1 VHKADKSCSYFHT
14 YARTYRR
21 EGRSGENTFELLT
34 RLMRW
39 GIRKKLILLLMIATI
54 LPFGTGIIITY
65 YYTIDSIKERS
76 VTTNYDFIKKGEEEL
91 SVYLEDIAQMSS
103 VLYRYTPFMN
113 VLVNGIEDDSSVNEE
128 EVRRLLAYL
137 FNTRTEIEQMHLY
150 IDNGKDSYTN
160 YHSKISG
167 RVKYENVFD
176 HPYYAQFKTNK
187 ADYSLIE
194 APHEIYSYNNIS
206 EIPNSEKNNV
216 LSFHN
221 IIRNIP
227 AEDFLGYLSI
237 DINLSRIESIAE
249 RLYTAG
255 EEDLYIVDDKKKI
268 IYSSTKEEIGN
279 GMTEAWYEKMLDTRA
294 EQSYEWED
302 DEFSGVIVFQK
313 FSVQEN
319 DWYIAKRIPYAI
331 LYQTARETVV
341 MNSLIGV
348 IALAI
353 VLLVTSLVSV
363 KVTAPIKVLIANMKK
378 VESGQLEA
386 DFDSLGNDEIG
397 MLGKHFKSMIGK
409 INLLIDKEYKL
420 EIENKA
426 SQLRV
431 LRSQINPHFLYNS
444 LQSIGTLALK
454 SKAANVYSLLTSL
467 SNIMRYSMNMQE
479 DIVPFSMEI
488 KHVQAYLSLQ
498 KQRFDEQFEFNIHVS
513 PGLGNILVP
522 KMILQPIVENCFK
535 HGFADQVKL
544 ATITIQA
551 SLLNDY
557 IVLSVSDNGK
567 GASMEELQE
576 IRQKLYKKGNIAE
589 PGQRESIGLKN
600 IYERIQ
606 IYYGNQA
613 EMIISGKEDQGFM
626 VEIYIPKIINGVQ
639 EQ

>member
-1 VHKADKSCSYFHT
+1 MK
-14 YARTYRR
+14 
-21 EGRSGENTFELLT
+21 
-34 RLMRW
+34 W

-113 VLVNGIEDDSSVNEE
+113 VLGNGISDDSKVNEE

-150 IDNGKDSYTN
+150 INNGSDSYTN
-160 YHSKISG
+160 YHSKISA
-167 RVKYENVFD
+167 RVKYKNVFD
-176 HPYYAQFKTNK
+176 HPYYAQFKTNTT
-187 ADYSLIE
+187 DYSLIE

-206 EIPNSEKNNV
+206 EIPNSEKVNV

-227 AEDFLGYLSI
+227 SEDFLGFLSI
-237 DINLSRIESIAE
+237 DINLSRIASIAE
-249 RLYTAG
+249 RLYTAE
-255 EEDLYIVDDKKKI
+255 EEDLYIVDDQRKI
-268 IYSSTKEEIGN
+268 IYSSSKEEIGK
-279 GMTEAWYEKMLDTRA
+279 GMADNWFNKITKERDKHSL
-294 EQSYEWED
+294 EWED
-302 DEFSGVIVFQK
+302 KDFSGVIVFQK
-313 FSVQEN
+313 FSVQEK
-319 DWYIAKRIPYAI
+319 DWYIAKRIPYAV

-353 VLLVTSLVSV
+353 VLLITSLVSV

-378 VESGQLEA
+378 VEKGQLEA

-454 SKAANVYSLLTSL
+454 AKAANVYSLLTSL

-479 DIVPFSMEI
+479 DIVPFTMEV
-488 KHVQAYLSLQ
+488 KHAKSYLSLQ
-498 KQRFDEQFEFNIHVS
+498 KQRFDERFEYTIDIT
-513 PGLGNILVP
+513 PGIGSLHVP

-535 HGFADQVKL
+535 HGFADQDKPEE
-544 ATITIQA
+544 ISIQA
-551 SLLNDY
+551 TLLNDY

-567 GASMEELQE
+567 GVNQKQLQE
-576 IRQKLYKKGNIAE
+576 IRQKLYRKEAVTE

-600 IYERIQ
+600 IYERLQ
-606 IYYGNQA
+606 IYYNNQA
-613 EMIISGKEDQGFM
+613 EMIISGKEEHGFM
-626 VEIYIPKIINGVQ
+626 VEIYIPKKLNGVQ
-639 EQ
+639 EK

>member
-1 VHKADKSCSYFHT
+1 MLS
-14 YARTYRR
+14 TYRR
-21 EGRSGENTFELLT
+21 EGRSGEDTLELLT
-34 RLMRW
+34 RRMKW
-39 GIRKKLILLLMIATI
+39 GIRKKLILLLMVATI

-113 VLVNGIEDDSSVNEE
+113 VLVNGIEDDSIVNEE

-150 IDNGKDSYTN
+150 IDNGADAYTN

-167 RVKYENVFD
+167 RVKYENIYE

-187 ADYSLIE
+187 KDYSLIE

-227 AEDFLGYLSI
+227 SEDFLGFLSI

-268 IYSSTKEEIGN
+268 IYSSKKEEIGE
-279 GMTEAWYEKMLDTRA
+279 GMTKAWYENMLDVRNKH
-294 EQSYEWED
+294 SYEWED
-302 DEFSGVIVFQK
+302 KEFSGVIVFQK

-378 VESGQLEA
+378 VESGKLEA

-397 MLGKHFKSMIGK
+397 MLGKHFKSMIEK

-454 SKAANVYSLLTSL
+454 SKAKNVYSLLTSL

-498 KQRFDEQFEFNIHVS
+498 KQRFDERFEFHIHVS
-513 PGLGNILVP
+513 PGIGNTHVP

-535 HGFADQVKL
+535 HGFADQDKL

-551 SLLNDY
+551 TLLNDY

-567 GASMEELQE
+567 GVSMEELQE
-576 IRQKLYKKGNIAE
+576 IRQKLYKRGNIGE
-589 PGQRESIGLKN
+589 PGERESIGLKN

-606 IYYGNQA
+606 IYYDNQA

-626 VEIYIPKIINGVQ
+626 AEIYIPKILNGVQ
-639 EQ
+639 EK